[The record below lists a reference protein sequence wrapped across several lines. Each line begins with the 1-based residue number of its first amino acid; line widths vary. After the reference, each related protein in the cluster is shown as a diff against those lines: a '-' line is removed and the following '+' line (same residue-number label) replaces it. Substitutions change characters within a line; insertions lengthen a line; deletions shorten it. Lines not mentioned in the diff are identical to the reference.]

1 MYTANTA
8 ILNKYSI
15 RGIACTVPMLTLL
28 SGFIPRSLIY
38 GLVVGVEVK
47 EAGVCSTGDY
57 CNLECSGCRIT
68 TICHN
73 VYCSVNYLD
82 SVVE

>member
-8 ILNKYSI
+8 SLNKYSMHSTNVNTTI
-15 RGIACTVPMLTLL
+15 R
-28 SGFIPRSLIY
+28 FYPRSLIY